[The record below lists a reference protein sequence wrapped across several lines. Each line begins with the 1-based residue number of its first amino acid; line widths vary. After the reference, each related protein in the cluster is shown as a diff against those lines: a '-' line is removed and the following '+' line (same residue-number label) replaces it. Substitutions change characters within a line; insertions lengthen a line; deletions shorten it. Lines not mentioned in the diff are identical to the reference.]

1 LALGFVP
8 WLESGFYQQSL
19 FPQDFVCLV
28 NSAHPRIGKTLT
40 LRAYNE
46 EAHVAIT
53 AGTGAQLLEDAM
65 SRQSVQRKVVL
76 ELPGFLGLSGIVAAT
91 DLIAT
96 LPRQIGETLAGIA
109 GLKLME
115 CPLALP
121 SFTIKQHWHARYH
134 QEPGTRWLR
143 SVVASL
149 FLREQRRAAGS
160 RTKAAA

>member
-1 LALGFVP
+1 
-8 WLESGFYQQSL
+8 
-19 FPQDFVCLV
+19 
-28 NSAHPRIGKTLT
+28 
-40 LRAYNE
+40 
-46 EAHVAIT
+46 
-53 AGTGAQLLEDAM
+53 M

-96 LPRQIGETLAGIA
+96 LPRQIGETLAEIA

-134 QEPGTRWLR
+134 QEPGNRWLR
-143 SVVASL
+143 SVVAKL

-160 RTKAAA
+160 RTKAAN